1 MMQQHELKRELC
13 GSICG
18 RISFQ
23 IVIDEAQANKGFLMA
38 AAAAAQR
45 SPQKELF
52 ERVLAALVALVAVV
66 VVVVG
71 SLAAQRL

>member
-38 AAAAAQR
+38 AAAAQR

-66 VVVVG
+66 VVVG